1 MKFFQPQEELVLVRN
16 KSIFNCMRT
25 GHIRGWH
32 TFAPSLPRW
41 RSDLLYLLGRILI
54 FIVLAVLPLSAQRL
68 PALKQIDPPYSSYYR
83 EMYLPQLTSGPSSAA
98 WLPDSQSVIFSMQG
112 WLWRQSLGSTTAEQ
126 LTNGPGYDYQPDV
139 SSDGKWVIYSK
150 YDHDAIELWLLDLAT
165 GKSKPLTK
173 NSAVNLEPRWS
184 PAFES
189 GDTRVVFVST
199 QFNQHFHIFVA
210 QFDAAKQEL
219 KEVQRLT
226 EERRSTL
233 PHPYGSPYD
242 HEISPTWS
250 PDGKEII
257 FVSNHNRSD
266 GAGGFWR
273 MKSTPVLLEA
283 PPPVPRGPFGMMARR
298 LPPIVKEESRQI
310 YDEKTTWRA
319 RPEWS
324 PDGKRVLYAAYEWPL
339 EGGGHQLSV
348 MTSEGKDAAL
358 LSHSSEG
365 YDDINPRWSPDGK
378 SIVFVSNRNGA
389 LSLWVQ
395 DAVGGNQREIVQKMR
410 RFLVPM
416 ATIRLQGGGASG
428 VTGPVRVSVTGADGR
443 AYAPDHALVY
453 ADKSFDRTE
462 HPFETYYFDLNVSRL
477 RPSDEI
483 VVPAGKVHVEVMHG
497 LESLPVSMDVEVK
510 AGEAKVIPFTLQAL
524 HLPGNPAV
532 RWIGGDTHVKM
543 NYGGAYHSTPQT
555 LLQQM
560 AAEDLGVAYELMA
573 SEDAEVSPA
582 RVSVMAGKA
591 DPMSSARHHILYGEE
606 FHSSFWGD
614 LAALNTNSPLIWHF
628 FSFPNRPLSILPTN
642 AGLADLARIR
652 NDKALV
658 GYTHLFSEIPDPDSD
673 VKLTHELPIDVAL
686 GKVDYYEVLG
696 SSDAK
701 SSAAVWY
708 KLLNLGFRLPAAA
721 GSDAVSG
728 YASTR
733 GPVGLDRV
741 YVRTPAV
748 PFKVDTWLD
757 SLKHGHSFA
766 TNGPLLR
773 FTLGGQPIGGELKLP
788 ARKSVKFTASLR
800 SIVPVDHLEI
810 VCNGEVAINV
820 PMNQTRDASNAI
832 GVLHIARSG
841 WCLLRAWA
849 EKAEGPILDSYPY
862 ATTSPIYVTV
872 GNAKPRSP
880 EDANYFLA
888 WVDHV
893 MDNAKANTG
902 YKNDA
907 QKAEVVKTIE
917 AARAVYDKL
926 AK

>member
-1 MKFFQPQEELVLVRN
+1 LSYSKAVCR
-16 KSIFNCMRT
+16 
-25 GHIRGWH
+25 
-32 TFAPSLPRW
+32 FA
-41 RSDLLYLLGRILI
+41 RILS
-54 FIVLAVLPLSAQRL
+54 LLSAVLPMSAQRL
-68 PALKQIDPPYSSYYR
+68 PVLKQVDSSYSVYCR
-83 EMYLPQLTSGPSSAA
+83 EMYLPQLTSGPSSVA
-98 WLPDSQSVIFSMQG
+98 WLPDSQSVVFSMQG
-112 WLWRQSLGSTTAEQ
+112 WLWRQSLGSTIAEQ
-126 LTNGPGYDYQPDV
+126 LTNGPGYDYQPDI

-150 YDHDAIELWLLDLAT
+150 YDHDAIELWLLDLTT
-165 GKSKPLTK
+165 GQSKPLTK
-173 NSAVNLEPRWS
+173 GGAVNLEPRWS
-184 PAFES
+184 PVFKGA
-189 GDTRVVFVST
+189 DARVVFVST

-233 PHPYGSPYD
+233 PRPHDGLYD
-242 HEISPTWS
+242 HEISPSWS

-273 MKSTPVLLEA
+273 MKSIPVLVEA

-298 LPPIVKEESRQI
+298 LPPLVKEDSRQI

-324 PDGKRVLYAAYEWPL
+324 PDGKRVLYAAYQWSL
-339 EGGGHQLSV
+339 EGGQHQLSLI
-348 MTSEGKDAAL
+348 TSDGKDPVL
-358 LSHSSEG
+358 LPHSSQG
-365 YDDINPRWSPDGK
+365 YDDFNPRWSPDGK
-378 SIVFVSNRNGA
+378 LIALISNRNGR
-389 LSLWVQ
+389 LSLWTQ
-395 DAVGGNQREIVQKMR
+395 DAVGGSQREIAQKTR
-410 RFLVPM
+410 KFLAPM
-416 ATIRLQGGGASG
+416 ATIRLQGQGGDASA
-428 VTGPVRVSVTGADGR
+428 VTGPVRVSVTAADGR
-443 AYAPDHALVY
+443 AYAPDRALIY
-453 ADKSFDRTE
+453 ADDSFDRTE
-462 HPFETYYFDLNVSRL
+462 RSFEVHYFDLNISRL

-483 VVPAGKVHVEVMHG
+483 VVPVGKVHIEVTHG
-497 LESLPVSMDVEVK
+497 LEARPVNVDVEVN

-524 HLPGNPAV
+524 RLRDNPAV
-532 RWIGGDTHVKM
+532 RWIGADTHVRM
-543 NYGGAYHSTPQT
+543 NYGGTYHSTPQT

-560 AAEDLGVAYELMA
+560 AAEDLGVAYELMPG
-573 SEDAEVSPA
+573 EVEVSPA
-582 RVSVMAGKA
+582 RASVMAGKA

-614 LAALNTNSPLIWHF
+614 LAALNTNSPLMWNF
-628 FSFPNRPLSILPTN
+628 FSFPNRPPSIMPTN
-642 AGLADLARIR
+642 AGIGDLARTR

-658 GYTHLFSEIPDPDSD
+658 GYANLFSQIPDPEGDA
-673 VKLTHELPIDVAL
+673 KLTHELPIDVAL

-696 SSDAK
+696 ASDAK

-708 KLLNLGFRLPAAA
+708 KLLNLGFRLPAVA
-721 GSDAVSG
+721 GSETVAG

-733 GPVGLDRV
+733 GPVGLDRM
-741 YVRTPAV
+741 YVRTPAG
-748 PFKVDTWLD
+748 PFKPDTWLD
-757 SLKHGHSFA
+757 GLKHGRSFA

-788 ARKSVKFTASLR
+788 AHKSVKFTASLR
-800 SIVPVDHLEI
+800 SMVPVDHFEV

-820 PMNQTRDASNAI
+820 PMNRTHDASDAI
-832 GVLHIARSG
+832 GALHVARSG

-862 ATTSPIYVTV
+862 ATTNPIYVTV

-880 EDANYFLA
+880 EDAKYFLA
-888 WVDHV
+888 WVDRV
-893 MDNAKANTG
+893 MDNAKANAG

-907 QKAEVVKTIE
+907 QKAEVLKTIE
-917 AARAVYDKL
+917 AAQAVYDKL

>member
-1 MKFFQPQEELVLVRN
+1 LSYSGAVHQ
-16 KSIFNCMRT
+16 
-25 GHIRGWH
+25 
-32 TFAPSLPRW
+32 FA
-41 RSDLLYLLGRILI
+41 RILGLI
-54 FIVLAVLPLSAQRL
+54 LSAAVLPMSAQRL
-68 PALKQIDPPYSSYYR
+68 PVLKQIDLPYSIYYR
-83 EMYLPQLTSGPSSAA
+83 EMYLPQLTSGPSSVA

-112 WLWRQSLGSTTAEQ
+112 SLWRQSLGSTTAEQ

-165 GKSKPLTK
+165 RQSKPLTK
-173 NSAVNLEPRWS
+173 NGAVNLEPRWS
-184 PAFES
+184 PAFKS
-189 GDTRVVFVST
+189 GDARVVFVST

-226 EERRSTL
+226 EERHSTL
-233 PHPYGSPYD
+233 PRPYDSLYD

-273 MKSTPVLLEA
+273 MKSTPVLVEA

-298 LPPIVKEESRQI
+298 LPPIVKEDSHQI

-324 PDGKRVLYAAYEWPL
+324 PDGKRVLYVAYRGSL
-339 EGGGHQLSV
+339 EGGEHQLSV
-348 MTSEGKDAAL
+348 MTPEGKDPIL
-358 LSHSSEG
+358 LPHSSQG
-365 YDDINPRWSPDGK
+365 YDDANPRWSPDGK
-378 SIVFVSNRNGA
+378 SIAFVSNRTGS

-395 DAVGGNQREIVQKMR
+395 DAAGGSEREIVQKMR
-410 RFLVPM
+410 RFLAPV
-416 ATIRLQGGGASG
+416 ATIRLQVQGGNASG
-428 VTGPVRVSVTGADGR
+428 VTAPVRVSVTGADGR

-453 ADKSFDRTE
+453 ADNGFDRTE
-462 HPFETYYFDLNVSRL
+462 HTFETHYFDLNVSRL

-483 VVPAGKVHVEVMHG
+483 VVPAGKVHIEVTRG
-497 LESLPVSMDVEVK
+497 LETLPVNVDVEVK
-510 AGEAKVIPFTLQAL
+510 EGETKVIPFTLQAL
-524 HLPGNPAV
+524 HLRDNPAV
-532 RWIGGDTHVKM
+532 RWIGGDTHVRM
-543 NYGGAYHSTPQT
+543 NYGGAYYSTPQT

-560 AAEDLGVAYELMA
+560 AAEDLGVGYELMA
-573 SEDAEVSPA
+573 NEDAEVSPA
-582 RVSVMAGKA
+582 RASVMAGKA

-606 FHSSFWGD
+606 FHSGFWGD
-614 LAALNTNSPLIWHF
+614 LVALNANAPLMGHF
-628 FSFPNRPLSILPTN
+628 FSFPNRPPSIVPTN
-642 AGLADLARIR
+642 ANIADLARTR
-652 NDKALV
+652 NEKALV
-658 GYTHLFSEIPDPDSD
+658 GYANSFNQIPDPESD

-696 SSDAK
+696 PSDAK

-708 KLLNLGFRLPAAA
+708 RLLNLGFRLPAAA
-721 GSDAVSG
+721 GSDAVAG

-741 YVRTPAV
+741 YVRTPAG

-757 SLKHGHSFA
+757 GLKHGHSFT

-788 ARKSVKFTASLR
+788 ARKSVKFTASLL

-810 VCNGEVAINV
+810 VCNGEVAINI
-820 PMNQTRDASNAI
+820 PMNQTHNASNAI
-832 GVLHIARSG
+832 GALHIARSG

-849 EKAEGPILDSYPY
+849 EKAEDPILDSYPY
-862 ATTSPIYVTV
+862 ATTNPIYVTV

-880 EDANYFLA
+880 EDAQYFLA

-893 MDNAKANTG
+893 MDNAKTNTG

-907 QKAEVVKTIE
+907 QKAEVLKTIE